1 MGLAVRRVDDA
12 CSAVSAC
19 ALLRRPYARTDDQYN
34 SPLTGRRRF
43 LVQRNQGITRVT
55 QQRRTDTRRGSSA
68 LRMRPTDDDRAL
80 TPTPPDP
87 APTANFLLPRP
98 NVSTS
103 IQQVLYHV

>member
-1 MGLAVRRVDDA
+1 VRAVRRVDDV
-12 CSAVSAC
+12 CSAVSAR
-19 ALLRRPYARTDDQYN
+19 ALLQPAYVRTDDQYN

-55 QQRRTDTRRGSSA
+55 QRRTDTRGGGSV
-68 LRMRPTDDDRAL
+68 LRTRPTDDDRAL

-98 NVSTS
+98 IVSTS
-103 IQQVLYHV
+103 SQQVLYHA